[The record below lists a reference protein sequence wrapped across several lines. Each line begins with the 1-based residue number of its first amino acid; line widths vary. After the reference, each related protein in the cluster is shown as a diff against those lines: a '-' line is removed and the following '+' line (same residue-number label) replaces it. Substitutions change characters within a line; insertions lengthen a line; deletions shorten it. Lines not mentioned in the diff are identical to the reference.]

1 MSEASPS
8 NMRKRNHDYALA
20 LRRCIR
26 LMNNDHITAITDAT
40 FDSEVLQSDV
50 PVLVDYWAETCG
62 PCKALSAVLDELAP
76 EYEGRV
82 KIVSVDIGT
91 NPNSAARFGVRA
103 LPTLMVF
110 KNGSVDKTSQGAM
123 SRSQLS
129 DLLDKA
135 V

>member
-1 MSEASPS
+1 M
-8 NMRKRNHDYALA
+8 
-20 LRRCIR
+20 
-26 LMNNDHITAITDAT
+26 NDHITAITDAT

-62 PCKALSAVLDELAP
+62 PCKALTGVLEELAL

-82 KIVSVDIGT
+82 KRVSVDIGT
-91 NPNSAARFGVRA
+91 NPKSAARFGVRA

-110 KNGSVDKTSQGAM
+110 KNGTVDKTSQGAL
-123 SRSQLS
+123 SRAQLS
-129 DLLDKA
+129 DMLNAA

>member
-1 MSEASPS
+1 M
-8 NMRKRNHDYALA
+8 
-20 LRRCIR
+20 
-26 LMNNDHITAITDAT
+26 NDHITAITDAT

-62 PCKALSAVLDELAP
+62 PCKALTGVLEELAP

-110 KNGSVDKTSQGAM
+110 KNGTVDKTSQGAL
-123 SRSQLS
+123 SRAQLS
-129 DLLDKA
+129 DMLNAA

>member
-1 MSEASPS
+1 
-8 NMRKRNHDYALA
+8 
-20 LRRCIR
+20 
-26 LMNNDHITAITDAT
+26 MNNDHITAITDAT

>member
-1 MSEASPS
+1 
-8 NMRKRNHDYALA
+8 
-20 LRRCIR
+20 
-26 LMNNDHITAITDAT
+26 MNEHITAITDAN

-62 PCKALSAVLDELAP
+62 PCKALGVVLNELAP

-91 NPNSAARFGVRA
+91 SPNSAARFGVRA

-110 KNGSVDKTSQGAM
+110 KNGTVDKTSQGAL
-123 SRSQLS
+123 SRAQLS
-129 DLLDKA
+129 EMLNQA